1 MKFGLKPLI
10 LNCVNNLQPLDLV
23 NRQQTVPLVQRSIR
37 NLSLNEGPL
46 PGTSNSATNVGNWAQ
61 SGRTARGQITAIR
74 SNYETCNVND
84 SPLLLFDPDSVE
96 KLSWQGEGN
105 SLAWIVWR
113 GLCGWTYPKE
123 RGIINITLMDQ
134 LPAKPHPSEELLE

>member
-1 MKFGLKPLI
+1 M
-10 LNCVNNLQPLDLV
+10 
-23 NRQQTVPLVQRSIR
+23 RSGA
-37 NLSLNEGPL
+37 L
-46 PGTSNSATNVGNWAQ
+46 
-61 SGRTARGQITAIR
+61 AIVL
-74 SNYETCNVND
+74 Y
-84 SPLLLFDPDSVE
+84 PFQLFDMARKRFAIITYDPDKVE

-134 LPAKPHPSEELLE
+134 LPAKPHPSEDLLE

>member
-1 MKFGLKPLI
+1 MI
-10 LNCVNNLQPLDLV
+10 LTQLWVMDREQFA
-23 NRQQTVPLVQRSIR
+23 I
-37 NLSLNEGPL
+37 
-46 PGTSNSATNVGNWAQ
+46 
-61 SGRTARGQITAIR
+61 IT
-74 SNYETCNVND
+74 
-84 SPLLLFDPDSVE
+84 FDPDRVA

-134 LPAKPHPSEELLE
+134 LPAKPHPSEDLLD

>member
-1 MKFGLKPLI
+1 MANAL
-10 LNCVNNLQPLDLV
+10 
-23 NRQQTVPLVQRSIR
+23 
-37 NLSLNEGPL
+37 
-46 PGTSNSATNVGNWAQ
+46 ANVL
-61 SGRTARGQITAIR
+61 
-74 SNYETCNVND
+74 Y
-84 SPLLLFDPDSVE
+84 PFLLFDMARKRFAIITYDPDKVE

-134 LPAKPHPSEELLE
+134 LPAKPHPSEDLLE

>member
-10 LNCVNNLQPLDLV
+10 LNCVNNLPPLDLV

-46 PGTSNSATNVGNWAQ
+46 PGTSNSATNVRNWAQ

-84 SPLLLFDPDSVE
+84 SPLLLFDPDRVE